1 MKKKIMDSIM
11 IVVLLFGI
19 AVLLYPIVNNAL
31 NTVLD
36 QQIIDYYQRK
46 ANKEN
51 DEAMENVKSEMKK
64 KNEDLAAKGSNPGAD
79 PFSNKEPEKK
89 KKVSIDYYKEHTIG
103 VINIPKIKAKLPIF
117 DSTNEQLLA
126 KGTTL
131 LSGTSY
137 PIGGE
142 SVHSV
147 ITGHRGL
154 PEAALF
160 TRLPEL
166 KTKDNFYIEINNE
179 THAYEVDQIKTVL
192 PTDTDY
198 LKIEQGKDMITLIT
212 CTPYMINSHRLLV
225 RGHRIPYVAKEMD
238 KDIETIGKYQTI
250 KFMLLGLLGLLILFI
265 LIFVI
270 YRLYKLNKISKKS
283 YDVHLRIVDSRNRP
297 IEGLVLTV
305 INKKGKRSIKTST
318 GDNLI
323 FKTSNE
329 GRLINYKL
337 SGGKYTLIN
346 KEKNVIIKLKIKRI
360 KDSHFQNVIPLN
372 SAYRFDNKE
381 HTVLKK
387 IKRYSKHS

>member
-79 PFSNKEPEKK
+79 PFSNKEPENK

-154 PEAALF
+154 AEAALF

-238 KDIETIGKYQTI
+238 KDIKTIGKYQTI
-250 KFMLLGLLGLLILFI
+250 KFILLGLLGLLILFI
-265 LIFVI
+265 LIFLI

-337 SGGKYTLIN
+337 SGGKYTLVN

>member
-79 PFSNKEPEKK
+79 PFSNKEPENK

-238 KDIETIGKYQTI
+238 KDIKTIGKYQTI
-250 KFMLLGLLGLLILFI
+250 KFILLGLLGLLILFI
-265 LIFVI
+265 LIFLI

-337 SGGKYTLIN
+337 SGGKYTLVN

>member
-79 PFSNKEPEKK
+79 PFSNKEPENK

-250 KFMLLGLLGLLILFI
+250 KFILLGLLGLLILFI

-337 SGGKYTLIN
+337 SGGKYTLVN